1 MDGELKYGQMA
12 ENMRESGQAI
22 EQMEK
27 DSFGTQMV
35 TSTKETGKRIKQ
47 TAMDFTSTLMEQNI

>member
-12 ENMRESGQAI
+12 GNMRESGHTI

-35 TSTKETGKRIKQ
+35 TSTKETGKMIRQ
-47 TAMDFTSTLMEQNI
+47 TAMDFTSTLMVQNI

>member
-1 MDGELKYGQMA
+1 MDGEPKYGQMA
-12 ENMRESGQAI
+12 VNMRESGHPI

-35 TSTKETGKRIKQ
+35 TSTKETGKMIRQ
-47 TAMDFTSTLMEQNI
+47 TAMDFTSTLMVQNI